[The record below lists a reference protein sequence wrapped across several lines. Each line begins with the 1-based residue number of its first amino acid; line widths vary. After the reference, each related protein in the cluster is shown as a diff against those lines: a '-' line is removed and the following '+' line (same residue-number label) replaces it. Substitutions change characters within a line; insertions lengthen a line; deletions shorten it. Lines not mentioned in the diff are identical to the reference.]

1 MFPKPNAFTAVAL
14 SAILSSHALAN
25 NLFVLPTFTGSATA
39 NASVYNGTP
48 LALANTFSTASDA
61 YLVLAR
67 PAQEPSGTKYYVVS
81 RSGSNSLITLN
92 SALQPV
98 GNPLSFGQ
106 NVTAAGVSPNGQ
118 RLLIVAGNLRI
129 YNTQDDTEIR
139 TQFLDVGINPTD
151 VTFTADSSRAFVMS
165 AQAQRITAVDLT
177 TNAILGQIS
186 LPGITQGFAAMG
198 PNGMLYVSA
207 QSRIYEINPYGA
219 TFDTNSVRRQF
230 NFPSANLARLVFTPD
245 GTRALVANL
254 APTSGQAIIY
264 LSLDLANSQQAVIT
278 PTDSLS
284 GFSFDKIYVVS
295 NSRAYAITAN
305 TSVSARKLYN
315 LDLPAIPAT
324 GALQPPVVTE
334 AFFGSLGNI
343 SIADTIAFT
352 NEYPGAQRMYVGA
365 PLSLLQQAAQN
376 TIYSINLATSP
387 PNVLG
392 TTAVPFLPGPLNY
405 AGPALTSAEEAP
417 NGIIPINAVQSATT
431 LGGRTL
437 PFGVKVIGSS
447 GRPLFN
453 VPVVFSSTT
462 PGVQLAGTSITNTN
476 SDGVAMIV
484 AQAPATAGAF
494 NVNVA
499 LGNSGLATS
508 FSFVAGTSTGGGG
521 GTGGG
526 SGGTGKLTV
535 LRGDGLVVRTGNES
549 ADIVI
554 RLVDRE
560 NKPVAGAAVTWAVT
574 QGDGTFTSNLQITE
588 TGQAR
593 ANTVTDAQGLSSIK
607 FRAPLLTSGISTSQA
622 VITVTAA
629 DLTET
634 LYANTILA
642 IADGAQAAPPSVTF
656 LNQQGQPIDVIP
668 ISISGK
674 AGQTIRNAIRAEL
687 TLNAGGAG
695 TVRLSKVGLRIG
707 LPSNGDPATAP
718 STVAQCD
725 PRPAAL
731 SGDDGF
737 VVCDM
742 KLIGRAGTTRE
753 SIIIGEFQSFPLNVR
768 IEPGEPGKLT
778 KINGDGQSGEPNT
791 TLPIPLAVEVGD
803 EGGNLLPSAS
813 VRWEIIQGQGTL
825 ANSTTIT
832 DTQGRSTNTLRL
844 GSSPGNILIRATA
857 LSGTQPTVTF
867 EARVNVTVAGLIK
880 VSGDSQTTFT
890 GSAFPAPLVVQVN
903 DTRQLPVAGQVVNFA
918 VVSGSATL
926 SADSATTDSNGRAS
940 VNVRAGVNPG
950 PIVITASPR
959 GVAQSVTFNLSAQLP
974 GPVITARD
982 FTNAASG
989 ERGSIVPGGVF
1000 TLTGGGLAPDLRGCV
1015 EGVPVIGQLPTRLA
1029 GVELQF
1035 GSTLAPLF
1043 SVCNQNGR
1051 ETVTFQA
1058 PFELTPGFTASLTAR
1073 VGTGSTQITGIDVKD
1088 YQPGTF
1094 ETTDAQGRRY
1104 AVAIRPNGSF
1114 VTPENPARYNE
1125 VVRVYITGAGQTS
1138 PAATTGSSGAGQRIA
1153 SDVVVGLN
1161 DQGVRIVSAEYAR
1174 GLVGVYEI
1182 QFEVP
1187 SGTATGSARSL
1198 GILLVRPNGQFI
1210 FPDNSPTIAI
1220 AP

>member
-1 MFPKPNAFTAVAL
+1 LFPKPNAFKAVAL

-48 LALANTFSTASDA
+48 LALANTFTTASDA

-67 PAQEPSGTKYYVVS
+67 PAQEPSGTKYYVVG
-81 RSGSNSLITLN
+81 RSGSNSLTVLN

-129 YNTQDDTEIR
+129 YNTQDDTEVR

-177 TNAILGQIS
+177 TNSIIGQIA

-198 PNGMLYVSA
+198 PNGLLYVSA
-207 QSRIYEINPYGA
+207 QSRIFEINPYSA

-230 NFPSANLARLVFTPD
+230 SFPSANLARLVFTPD

-254 APTSGQAIIY
+254 APQSGQAIIY
-264 LSLDLANSQQAVIT
+264 LSLDLATQQQAIIP
-278 PTDSLS
+278 PTDALS
-284 GFSFDKIYVVS
+284 SFSFDKIFVAG

-343 SIADTIAFT
+343 SIADTIVFT

-365 PLSLLQQAAQN
+365 PLSLLQPAAQN
-376 TIYSINLATSP
+376 TVYTINLATSP
-387 PNVLG
+387 PNMLG
-392 TTAVPFLPGPLNY
+392 TTAIPFLPGPLNY
-405 AGPALTSAEEAP
+405 AGPALTPAQEAP
-417 NGIIPINAVQSATT
+417 SGIIPINPVQSATT

-437 PFGVKVIGSS
+437 PFGVKVLGSS
-447 GRPLFN
+447 GRPVFN
-453 VPVVFSSTT
+453 APVIFTSTT
-462 PGVQLAGTSITNTN
+462 PGVQLVGTSITTTN

-499 LGNSGLATS
+499 LGSSGLATS
-508 FSFVAGTSTGGGG
+508 FSFAAGATTGGGG

-526 SGGTGKLTV
+526 SGGTGKLTI

-549 ADIVI
+549 ADIVVQ
-554 RLVDRE
+554 LLDRE
-560 NKPVAGAAVTWAVT
+560 NKPVAGANVTWAVT
-574 QGDGTFTSNLQITE
+574 QGEGTFSSNLQITE

-593 ANTVTDAQGLSSIK
+593 ANTLTDSQGLSSIK
-607 FRAPLLTSGISTSQA
+607 FRAPQLTQNTSTSQSI
-622 VITVTAA
+622 ITVSVA
-629 DLTET
+629 DLKET
-634 LYANTILA
+634 LFANTILA
-642 IADGAQAAPPSVTF
+642 IADGAQAAPPSIRFV
-656 LNQQGQPIDVIP
+656 NSQGEPLDVIP
-668 ISISGK
+668 ISVSGK
-674 AGQTIRNAIRAEL
+674 AGQTLRGAIRAEL

-707 LPSNGDPATAP
+707 SSSSGEPGTAP

-725 PRPAAL
+725 PRAL
-731 SGDDGF
+731 SADDGL

-753 SIIIGEFQSFPLNVR
+753 SIIVGEFQSFPLNVR

-791 TLPIPLAVEVGD
+791 TLPIPLAVQVND
-803 EGGNLLPSAS
+803 EGNNQLPSAS

-832 DTQGRSTNTLRL
+832 DTQGRSSNTFRL
-844 GSSPGNILIRATA
+844 GNSPGTILIRATA
-857 LSGTQPTVTF
+857 LSGTQPSVTF
-867 EARVNVTVAGLIK
+867 EARVNVTVAGLLK
-880 VSGDSQTTFT
+880 VSGDSQITFT

-918 VVSGSATL
+918 VTSGSATL
-926 SADSATTDSNGRAS
+926 SADSATTDSNGRATI
-940 VNVRAGVNPG
+940 NVRAGVNPS

-982 FTNAASG
+982 FANAASG
-989 ERGSIVPGGVF
+989 ERGSIVPGGIF

-1035 GSTLAPLF
+1035 GSTFAPLF

-1073 VGTGSTQITGIDVKD
+1073 VGTGSTQISGIDVKD

-1125 VVRVYITGAGQTS
+1125 VVRVYITGAGQVA
-1138 PAATTGSSGAGQRIA
+1138 PAATTGSTGAGQRIA
-1153 SDVVVGLN
+1153 TDVVVGLN
-1161 DQGVRIVSAEYAR
+1161 DQSVRMVSAEYAR

-1182 QFEVP
+1182 HFEVP
-1187 SGTATGSARSL
+1187 SDTATGSARSL

-1210 FPDNSPTIAI
+1210 FPDNSPTIAV

>member
-48 LALANTFSTASDA
+48 LALANTFTTASDA
-61 YLVLAR
+61 YLVLTR
-67 PAQEPSGTKYYVVS
+67 PAQEESGTKYYVVS
-81 RSGSNSLITLN
+81 KSGSNSLITLN
-92 SALQPV
+92 AALQPV

-106 NVTAAGVSPNGQ
+106 NVTAAAVSPNGQ
-118 RLLIVAGNLRI
+118 RLLVVAGNLRI
-129 YNTQDDTEIR
+129 YNTQDDTEVR

-151 VTFTADSSRAFVMS
+151 VTFTADSTRAFVMS

-177 TNAILGQIS
+177 TNSILGQIS

-198 PNGMLYVSA
+198 PNGLLYVSA
-207 QSRIYEINPYGA
+207 QSRIYEINPYNA
-219 TFDTNSVRRQF
+219 VFDTNSVRRQF

-264 LSLDLANSQQAVIT
+264 LSLDLATSQQAVIT
-278 PTDSLS
+278 PTDALS
-284 GFSFDKIYVVS
+284 GFSFDKIYVAS

-305 TSVSARKLYN
+305 TSVSGRKLYN

-324 GALQPPVVTE
+324 GVLQPPVVTE

-343 SIADTIAFT
+343 SIADTLAFT
-352 NEYPGAQRMYVGA
+352 NEYPGAQRMYVSA

-392 TTAVPFLPGPLNY
+392 TTAISFLAGPLNY
-405 AGPALTSAEEAP
+405 AGPAVTTVQEAP
-417 NGIIPINAVQSATT
+417 SGIIPINAVQSATS

-437 PFGVKVIGSS
+437 PFGVKVIGAS

-462 PGVQLAGTSITNTN
+462 PGVQLVGASITNTN
-476 SDGVAMIV
+476 SDGVAMMV

-494 NVNVA
+494 SVNVA
-499 LGNSGLATS
+499 LGSSGLTTS
-508 FSFVAGTSTGGGG
+508 FSFVAGTGTGSGGG
-521 GTGGG
+521 GGG
-526 SGGTGKLTV
+526 SGGTGKLSV

-549 ADIVI
+549 ADIVVK
-554 RLVDRE
+554 LEDNTGKAV
-560 NKPVAGAAVTWAVT
+560 VGANVRWAVT

-588 TGQAR
+588 TGQAI
-593 ANTVTDAQGLSSIK
+593 ANTVTDSQGFSSIR

-656 LNQQGQPIDVIP
+656 LNTQGQPIDVIP

-674 AGQTIRNAIRAEL
+674 AGQTLRNAIRAEL

-707 LPSNGDPATAP
+707 LASNGDPATAP
-718 STVAQCD
+718 SAVAQCD
-725 PRPAAL
+725 PRAAAL
-731 SGDDGF
+731 SGDDGY
-737 VVCDM
+737 VVCDV

-791 TLPIPLAVEVGD
+791 SLPIPLAVEVGD

-813 VRWEIIQGQGTL
+813 VRWEIIQGQGQL

-832 DTQGRSTNTLRL
+832 DTQGRSSNTLRL
-844 GSSPGNILIRATA
+844 GNAPGNILIRATA

-867 EARVNVTVAGLIK
+867 EARVNVTVAGLLK
-880 VSGDSQTTFT
+880 VSGDNQTTFT
-890 GSAFPAPLVVQVN
+890 GSAFPSALVVQVN
-903 DTRQLPVAGQVVNFA
+903 DTRQLPVGGQVVNFA
-918 VVSGSATL
+918 ITSGSATL
-926 SADSATTDSNGRAS
+926 SADSATTDSNGRAT
-940 VNVRAGVNPG
+940 VTVRAGVNPG
-950 PIVITASPR
+950 PIVITATPR
-959 GVAQSVTFNLSAQLP
+959 GVAQSVTFNLTAQLP

-1015 EGVPVIGQLPTRLA
+1015 EGVAVIGQLPTRLA
-1029 GVELQF
+1029 NVELQF

-1043 SVCNQNGR
+1043 SVCNVNGR

-1114 VTPENPARYNE
+1114 VTPENPARYGE
-1125 VVRVYITGAGQTS
+1125 VIRVYITGAGQVT
-1138 PAATTGSSGAGQRIA
+1138 PAAVTGSTGAGQPIA
-1153 SDVVVGLN
+1153 TDVVVGLN
-1161 DQGVRIVSAEYAR
+1161 DQGVRIVSAQYAR
-1174 GLVGVYEI
+1174 GMVGVYEI